1 MIKIVDANTELQRK
15 QIYELYMRAFPADER
30 KPFSLIEECQ
40 RRGCCDILAIQKMD
54 GTFAGLA
61 ITLRNEEIVLLDYFA
76 VEDQF
81 RGEGIGSEGLRAL
94 QEKFSD
100 HAFILE
106 IESTRKLK
114 DESDLRIRRKN
125 FYLRN
130 GMQMMDYVVMLFG
143 VEMEMV
149 TSGTYVGYEAY
160 FNLYREVFGK
170 RIEEKV
176 KLVEG
181 AVG

>member
-1 MIKIVDANTELQRK
+1 MIKIVDATTEMTRK

-40 RRGCCDILAIQKMD
+40 RRGCCDILAIQKVG

-61 ITLRNEEIVLLDYFA
+61 ITLRNKEIVLLDYFA
-76 VEDQF
+76 VEDRF

-100 HAFILE
+100 YAFILE
-106 IESTRKLK
+106 IESTRNLT
-114 DESDLRIRRKN
+114 DESDLRVRRKN

-130 GMQMMDYVVMLFG
+130 GMQMMDYMVKLFG
-143 VEMEMV
+143 VEMEML
-149 TSGTYVGYEAY
+149 TSGTYVSYEAY
-160 FNLYREVFGK
+160 FELYREVFGK
-170 RIEEKV
+170 RIEDKV
-176 KLVEG
+176 KLVET
-181 AVG
+181 